1 MTKAFLR
8 QHRNRVAKNTAEH
21 CKGLERAYYEP
32 SGTYEYY
39 DSESDIYFNKF
50 GQELRSE
57 TEYDV
62 TEGYTPFGDE

>member
-1 MTKAFLR
+1 MKTLDNLFSESENL
-8 QHRNRVAKNTAEH
+8 
-21 CKGLERAYYEP
+21 AYYEP

-39 DSESDIYFNKF
+39 DSESDIYYNKF